1 MSAGSMAFEGV
12 LLDTSFII
20 RLLKTD
26 DTLHANAK
34 VWFRWLLD
42 HKVPMYLSTISI
54 SEFCVKGS
62 FDQLPLRNVRVLPFN
77 WQHAQRSGEFGGVL
91 LDRRKDEERA
101 VVINDIKLLAQAD
114 VEPRISH
121 FLTKDRKLSA
131 KITQLASS
139 GLQLRATLIDLNTP
153 LADVLGELNFP
164 EDPGS

>member
-1 MSAGSMAFEGV
+1 MSAGNTTFEGV

-26 DTLHANAK
+26 DPLHANTKA
-34 VWFRWLLD
+34 WFRWLLD
-42 HKVPMYLSTISI
+42 HKVPMHLSTISI

-77 WQHAQRSGEFGGVL
+77 WQHAQRSGEFARIL
-91 LDRRKDEERA
+91 LDQRKDEERA

-121 FLTKDRKLSA
+121 FLTKDQRLSA
-131 KITQLASS
+131 KITQLSLA
-139 GLQLRATLIDLNTP
+139 GVQMRTTLLDLNTP
-153 LADVLGELNFP
+153 LADVLGQLNFP
-164 EDPGS
+164 E

>member
-1 MSAGSMAFEGV
+1 MSAGNTTFEGV

-26 DTLHANAK
+26 DPLHANTKA
-34 VWFRWLLD
+34 WFRWLLD
-42 HKVPMYLSTISI
+42 HKVPMHLSTISI

-77 WQHAQRSGEFGGVL
+77 WQHAQRSGEFARIL
-91 LDRRKDEERA
+91 LDQRKDEERA

-121 FLTKDRKLSA
+121 FLTKDQRLSA
-131 KITQLASS
+131 KITQLLLA
-139 GLQLRATLIDLNTP
+139 GVQMRTTLLDLNTP
-153 LADVLGELNFP
+153 LADVLGQLNFP
-164 EDPGS
+164 E

>member
-1 MSAGSMAFEGV
+1 MSVGNTTFDGV

-26 DTLHANAK
+26 DPLHANTKA
-34 VWFRWLLD
+34 WFRWLLD
-42 HKVPMYLSTISI
+42 HKVPMHLSTISI

-77 WQHAQRSGEFGGVL
+77 WQHAQRSGEFARIL
-91 LDRRKDEERA
+91 LDQRKDEERA

-121 FLTKDRKLSA
+121 FLTKDQRLNA
-131 KITQLASS
+131 KITQLSAS
-139 GLQLRATLIDLNTP
+139 GVQLHTILLDLNTP
-153 LADVLGELNFP
+153 LADVLGQLNFP
-164 EDPGS
+164 EQE

>member
-1 MSAGSMAFEGV
+1 MMSAGNTVFEGV

-26 DTLHANAK
+26 DPLHANAK

-42 HKVPMYLSTISI
+42 HKVPMHLSTISI

-62 FDQLPLRNVRVLPFN
+62 FDQLPLRNVRVLSFN
-77 WQHAQRSGEFGGVL
+77 WNHAKRSGELAGIL
-91 LDRRKDEERA
+91 LHQRKDEERA

-121 FLTKDRKLSA
+121 FLTKDQ
-131 KITQLASS
+131 KINTKLASLS
-139 GLQLRATLIDLNTP
+139 SAEMRLATSVLDLNTP
-153 LADVLGELNFP
+153 LADVLGLIDFP
-164 EDPGS
+164 E